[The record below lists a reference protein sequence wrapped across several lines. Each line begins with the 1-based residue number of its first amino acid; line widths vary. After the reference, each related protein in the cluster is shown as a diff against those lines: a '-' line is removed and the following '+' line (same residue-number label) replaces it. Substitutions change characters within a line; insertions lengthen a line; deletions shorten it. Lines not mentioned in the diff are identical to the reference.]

1 MCKLFVRVGRYVSS
15 GVFAYGSHC
24 SGSQQIEELK
34 RYKYVSRCGKT
45 STSPLMGNPD
55 LQQEHCWNWKGTKHG
70 KELESR
76 MGMTKLYLRS
86 KVYTHEASKEP
97 AFMYAML
104 MPTVHYYL

>member
-1 MCKLFVRVGRYVSS
+1 MFPGVEKLVPVRSW
-15 GVFAYGSHC
+15 
-24 SGSQQIEELK
+24 E
-34 RYKYVSRCGKT
+34 
-45 STSPLMGNPD
+45 PD